1 MASFAS
7 SSPLPFGLGNPFSW
21 SSMTQ
26 TSYITKRAQSQ
37 LAKVYMTLAATVLA
51 AAAGSYSSLKW
62 NVFTD
67 PSVPSLLTFVVMMAL
82 TFMQPSKSNEAIRF
96 GMLMTFGF
104 LDGCVLAPLIG
115 LSIRLDPSVLVTA
128 LLSTTLVF
136 MCFSISALTSSR
148 RSLLYLGGILSSTV
162 SFMLLASL
170 LNVFF
175 RSTFV
180 PWMQIYL
187 GLVVF
192 CGFIMFDTQL
202 MIEQILSGNDNYI
215 TMALNLFVDLVAVFV
230 RILIILLNNTEKKRD
245 EDHRRSRHR

>member
-1 MASFAS
+1 
-7 SSPLPFGLGNPFSW
+7 
-21 SSMTQ
+21 
-26 TSYITKRAQSQ
+26 
-37 LAKVYMTLAATVLA
+37 
-51 AAAGSYSSLKW
+51 
-62 NVFTD
+62 
-67 PSVPSLLTFVVMMAL
+67 
-82 TFMQPSKSNEAIRF
+82 
-96 GMLMTFGF
+96 
-104 LDGCVLAPLIG
+104 
-115 LSIRLDPSVLVTA
+115 
-128 LLSTTLVF
+128 
-136 MCFSISALTSSR
+136 
-148 RSLLYLGGILSSTV
+148 
-162 SFMLLASL
+162 MLLASL